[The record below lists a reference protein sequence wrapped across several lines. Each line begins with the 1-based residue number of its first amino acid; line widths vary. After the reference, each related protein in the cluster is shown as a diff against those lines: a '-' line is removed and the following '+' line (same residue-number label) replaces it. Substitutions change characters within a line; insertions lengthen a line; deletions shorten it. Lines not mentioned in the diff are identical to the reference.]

1 MIAAARALVTAVAA
15 PALATADSAPLARP
29 ATLDWVAWTASPA
42 VISEATSARD
52 AELLAH
58 CGSGEAGL
66 REAARRIA
74 MSRLPGSAR
83 IDLDRLDVVL
93 RASGEP
99 HVWPRAWVVTGHA
112 LDHDATLA
120 KMDAWRASFHDEGER
135 RCGVASAR
143 ASDGTEVI
151 AAVAVFALA
160 DLAPVAVRAH
170 AGSWLTIDATL
181 LVPTEDA
188 HVVVQE
194 GDSDP
199 RRVPSWTRMENGEP
213 HLVAR
218 FAPDHTGDLTM
229 QVVAD
234 VATGP
239 RPILEAR
246 VFADVDPPARLEA
259 TPAPGEGAIAT
270 AVAAGGDASDAL
282 YAMVASLRE
291 AEHLPGLVRDT
302 RLDAV
307 ARAHARRML
316 AAHVVGHDVGDGD
329 PAERTRAAGLHP
341 HLVGENV
348 AHAAGVRL
356 AHRALFESP
365 SHRANLLRDDFTSI
379 GTAVVADADG
389 SVWVA
394 EVMAAGL

>member
-1 MIAAARALVTAVAA
+1 VVAAASVVGAVVATS
-15 PALATADSAPLARP
+15 ALAAGDSAPLTWA
-29 ATLDWVAWTASPA
+29 AWTASPA
-42 VISEATSARD
+42 VIFEATSTRD
-52 AELLAH
+52 AELLVH

-66 REAARRIA
+66 REAAKRIA
-74 MSRLPGSAR
+74 MSRLPGSPR
-83 IDLDRLDVVL
+83 IDLDRLDVLL

-99 HVWPRAWVVTGHA
+99 HVWPRAWVVTGRS
-112 LDHDATLA
+112 LDHDATVA
-120 KMDAWRASFHDEGER
+120 KMDAWRASFQDEGER
-135 RCGVASAR
+135 RCGVASAK

-160 DLAPVAVRAH
+160 DLAPLAIRAH
-170 AGSWLTIDATL
+170 VGSWLTIDATP
-181 LVPTEDA
+181 LVATEGA

-194 GDSDP
+194 GDADP
-199 RRVPSWTRMENGEP
+199 RRVPSWTRVENGES
-213 HLVAR
+213 HLLAR
-218 FAPDHTGDLTM
+218 FAPEHAGDVTV

-246 VFADVDPPARLEA
+246 VFADVDPPARLDA

-270 AVAAGGDASDAL
+270 TVAAGGDASDAL

-291 AEHLPGLVRDT
+291 AEHLPGLARDA

-329 PAERTRAAGLHP
+329 PAERTAAAGLHP
-341 HLVGENV
+341 RLVGENV

-365 SHRANLLRDDFTSI
+365 SHRANLLRDDFASI
-379 GTAVVADADG
+379 GTAVVSDADG